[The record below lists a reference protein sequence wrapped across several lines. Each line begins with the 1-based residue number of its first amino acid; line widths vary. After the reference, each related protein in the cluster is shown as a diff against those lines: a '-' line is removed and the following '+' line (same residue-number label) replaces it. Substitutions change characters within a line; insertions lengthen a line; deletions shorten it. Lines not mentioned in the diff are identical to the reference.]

1 MLSRIELAKISIYL
15 NFVFTPILFNLTR
28 GTWGTLVTVTVNTQE
43 NKQTPQE
50 KLHKQSNTGRKLH
63 KQSKNITQTP
73 EPGKKKY
80 TVRKFDKNTITAVQ
94 SSYLSLEKA

>member
-1 MLSRIELAKISIYL
+1 MFSHQ
-15 NFVFTPILFNLTR
+15 ILFNLTR

-63 KQSKNITQTP
+63 KQSKKITQTP
-73 EPGKKKY
+73 EPGKKKIHRKKIWQKHHHRS
-80 TVRKFDKNTITAVQ
+80 TVKLLITGEGLRLPA
-94 SSYLSLEKA
+94 